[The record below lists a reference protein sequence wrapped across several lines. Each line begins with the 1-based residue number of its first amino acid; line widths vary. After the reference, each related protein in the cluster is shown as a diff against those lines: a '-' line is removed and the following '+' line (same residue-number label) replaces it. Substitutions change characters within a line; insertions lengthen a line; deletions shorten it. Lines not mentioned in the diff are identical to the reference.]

1 MSASPT
7 VVRFPPLPASADGG
21 PLATSAPLSELATA
35 NRQRDALYE
44 LSEQLHRA
52 GSAETIYSAAFTAI
66 ETALNCDRSSILL
79 FDASGTMQFVA
90 WHGLSPGYRAAVAGH
105 SPWSKEDADAVPIA
119 IPDIAA
125 ADLDATL
132 KATILAEDI
141 QAAAFIPLVVDGRLI
156 GKFMAYFRQTYAF
169 TGEDLAVALAIAR
182 QLGFAIQ
189 RQRSQAEL
197 AEELAATR
205 CLQQL
210 SLEIAHEAD
219 LDGLYEKLVEAAQLI
234 MRSDFASMQEYHP
247 NRGPRG
253 ELKLLAFIGFSPSA
267 AKLWTWV
274 NADSRC
280 TCGVAYRT
288 LKRVFASDV
297 EKTDF
302 LTGSRDLEG
311 YLETGIRAVQS
322 TPLLARNG
330 QLVGMI
336 STHWR
341 QPHESSERDLRLFD
355 ILARLAADLIERKF
369 HEQDLRRREE
379 RSRTLTQLL
388 TDVPWAARSDGAFES
403 LQPAWE
409 NYTGQSWDAHAG
421 HGWFE
426 AIHADDRDAVR
437 ASWASACFEARPY
450 EFSARLWHAPSKQY
464 RHCIIR
470 ATPILNE
477 DGSLREW
484 VGACMDVHAK
494 REDQPSRPSGD

>member
-7 VVRFPPLPASADGG
+7 VVRFPPLLAPADGG
-21 PLATSAPLSELATA
+21 PEATSAPLSELATA

-44 LSEQLHRA
+44 LSEKLHRA
-52 GSAETIYSAAFTAI
+52 SSAEAVYAAALAAI

-90 WHGLSPGYRAAVAGH
+90 WHGLSLEYRTAVSGH
-105 SPWSKEDADAVPIA
+105 SPWRREDAEATPIA
-119 IPDIAA
+119 IQDIAA
-125 ADLDATL
+125 SDLDATL
-132 KATILAEDI
+132 KATILGEDI
-141 QAAAFIPLVVDGRLI
+141 HAVAFIPLVVDGTLI
-156 GKFMAYFRQTYAF
+156 GKFMAYFRQTCAF
-169 TGEDLAVALAIAR
+169 TGEDLAVALTIAR

-205 CLQQL
+205 CLQAL
-210 SLEIAHEAD
+210 SVEIAHEAD
-219 LDGLYEKLVEAAQLI
+219 LDDLYEKLVDAAKLI
-234 MRSDFASMQEYHP
+234 MHSDFASMQEYYP

-253 ELKLLAFIGFSPSA
+253 ELRLLAFRGFSPAA

-274 NADSRC
+274 NADSKC

-288 LKRVFASDV
+288 LKRVYAMDV

-302 LTGSRDLEG
+302 LAGSKDLAG
-311 YLETGIRAVQS
+311 YLETGIHAVQS
-322 TPLLARNG
+322 TPLLSRSG

-336 STHWR
+336 STHWKE
-341 QPHESSERDLRLFD
+341 PHESTERDLRLFD
-355 ILARLAADLIERKF
+355 ILARLAADLIERKSY
-369 HEQDLRRREE
+369 EEDLRRREE

-388 TDVPWAARSDGAFES
+388 TDVPWAARADGAFES

-409 NYTGQSWDAHAG
+409 NYTGQTWDAHAG

-450 EFSARLWHAPSKQY
+450 EYGARLWHAPSKQY
-464 RHCIIR
+464 RDCIIR

-484 VGACMDVHAK
+484 VGACMDA
-494 REDQPSRPSGD
+494 RERG

>member
-7 VVRFPPLPASADGG
+7 VVRFPPLPAPASGG
-21 PLATSAPLSELATA
+21 PAATIAPLSELATA

-52 GSAETIYSAAFTAI
+52 GTAEAIYAAALAAI

-79 FDASGTMQFVA
+79 FDTSGTMQFVA
-90 WHGLSPGYRAAVAGH
+90 WHGLSPQYRAAVAGH
-105 SPWSKEDADAVPIA
+105 SPWNKDDADATPIA
-119 IPDIAA
+119 IQDITTAE
-125 ADLDATL
+125 LDTTL
-132 KATILAEDI
+132 KATIRGEDI
-141 QAAAFIPLVVDGRLI
+141 HAVAFIPLVVDGTLI
-156 GKFMAYFRQTYAF
+156 GKFMAYFRQAYAF

-197 AEELAATR
+197 AEELAATQ
-205 CLQQL
+205 CLQSL
-210 SLEIAHEAD
+210 SIEIAHEAD
-219 LDGLYEKLVEAAQLI
+219 LDGLYEKLVDGAALI

-253 ELKLLAFIGFSPSA
+253 ELELLAFRGFSA
-267 AKLWTWV
+267 AASKLWTWV
-274 NADSRC
+274 NADSKC

-288 LKRVFASDV
+288 LRRVIVADV
-297 EKTDF
+297 EQCDF
-302 LTGSRDLEG
+302 LAGTRDLEG

-322 TPLLARNG
+322 TPLLSRSG

-336 STHWR
+336 STHWKE
-341 QPHESSERDLRLFD
+341 PHEPSERDLRLLD
-355 ILARLAADLIERKF
+355 ILARLAADLIERKS
-369 HEQDLRRREE
+369 HEEDLRRREE
-379 RSRTLTQLL
+379 RSRTLAQLL
-388 TDVPWAARSDGAFES
+388 TDVPWAARGDGAFES

-437 ASWASACFEARPY
+437 ASWASACFETRPY
-450 EFSARLWHAPSKQY
+450 EFRARLWHAPSKQY
-464 RHCIIR
+464 RHCVIR
-470 ATPILNE
+470 ATPILSD

-484 VGACMDVHAK
+484 VGACMDVHAQHGAP
-494 REDQPSRPSGD
+494 D